1 MSNEFSFRSLLKLV
15 KRNYKLLISLAIVSA
30 LASAFF
36 SGPQFIRPKYK
47 STLVVFPINIF
58 PVSIES
64 ETEQSQQI
72 FLASAIRDS
81 VIEKFD
87 LWKHWDINRDGEK
100 AEYWMDIEY
109 QSNISISRSQYES
122 VVVKVLD
129 YSPDTAKLIADEIL
143 IQYNNI
149 ALGFYREKGK
159 EYMDAANVT
168 LKKRTAYIDSLQNR
182 LQELGVEFG
191 ILDYEMQTKEL
202 TKSYYQMLR
211 SGSSK
216 EKLNEINLMLDNL
229 KKYGGEFLKISVL
242 LKEYML
248 FYAES
253 VDTRDL
259 YYYETVTN
267 FRFYNLVEV
276 PKAAVKKSYPIR
288 WVIVLSSV
296 IVTLLFAI
304 ILLAQ
309 FDRPKS

>member
-1 MSNEFSFRSLLKLV
+1 MSNEFSFKSLLKLV
-15 KRNYKLLISLAIVSA
+15 KKNYKLLTILAIVSA
-30 LASAFF
+30 LAAAFF

-81 VIEKFD
+81 VIEKYN
-87 LWKHWDINRDGEK
+87 LWDHWNINRDGEN

-149 ALGFYREKGK
+149 ALGFYRQKGQ
-159 EYMDAANVT
+159 EYLDAANIT

-182 LQELGVEFG
+182 LQELGVEYG
-191 ILDYEMQTKEL
+191 VLDFEMQTKEV
-202 TKSYYQMLR
+202 TKSYYEMLR
-211 SGSSK
+211 TGASR

-229 KKYGGEFLKISVL
+229 KQYGGESMKISVL

-253 VDTRDL
+253 LDMRDL
-259 YYYETVTN
+259 YYYETISN
-267 FRFYNLVEV
+267 FRFYNLIES
-276 PKAAVKKSYPIR
+276 PKAAVKKSYPVR

-296 IVTLLFAI
+296 IATLLVAI